1 MKRAKSRL
9 LPVPVDGELKGLVE
23 EAAAKTHL
31 SQAAVMRSA
40 LRIGVPQVVSGLITS
55 KPRRNLVEYLDAFV
69 GLVKRDTQKTGLKV
83 INPLKA

>member
-1 MKRAKSRL
+1 MKRARSLL

-40 LRIGVPQVVSGLITS
+40 LRIGVPQVVKGLAPRP

-69 GLVKRDTQKTGLKV
+69 GLVKRDSQK
-83 INPLKA
+83 IEPLKLG

>member
-1 MKRAKSRL
+1 MKRAKSML

-40 LRIGVPQVVSGLITS
+40 LRIACP
-55 KPRRNLVEYLDAFV
+55 KW
-69 GLVKRDTQKTGLKV
+69 
-83 INPLKA
+83 

>member
-1 MKRAKSRL
+1 MKRAQSVL
-9 LPVPVDGELKGLVE
+9 LPVPMDGELKGLVE

-40 LRIGVPQVVSGLITS
+40 LRIGVPQVVTGLVRR

-69 GLVKRDTQKTGLKV
+69 GLVKRDTQK
-83 INPLKA
+83 I

>member
-1 MKRAKSRL
+1 ML
-9 LPVPVDGELKGLVE
+9 LPVPVDDELKGLVE

-40 LRIGVPQVVSGLITS
+40 LRIGVPQVVTGLVRR

-69 GLVKRDTQKTGLKV
+69 GLVNGTLRRL
-83 INPLKA
+83 NH